1 MPTPKILAAIAPLL
15 LVCACQKSQPED
27 TYASAPPNISSAAPQ
42 SYAPLVVRVA
52 PAVVTVHAALRVR
65 AAQQYPFH
73 NEPFFRWFF
82 GNPGS
87 QRQPNAT
94 EIEHAL
100 GSGVLVRS
108 DGYILTNHHVIDGAQ
123 KISVDLSNGKSF
135 PATLVGSDA
144 LSDLAVLKIDA
155 TGLPTLE
162 LGNSDKVQVGDVCLA
177 IGNPLGVG
185 ETVTNGIIS
194 AKGRTTGLSNGSFE
208 DFLQTDAPINQGN
221 SGGALINTT
230 AELIGI
236 NSQILSTNGAF
247 IGIGFAIPSNMAK
260 NVMDQLIKTG
270 KVVRGHLGV
279 GIQPLTSSLSSGLGL
294 SNTSGVLTN
303 SVEPNEPAA
312 KAGIQVGDVITALN
326 GQPVEDANT
335 FRNAIA
341 STPPGTEVKL
351 TVNRNGKGMPLQAK
365 LDELKPEQPHAEAQP
380 LPTSGHQFGMSVEPM
395 SPGIASQLNLPANT
409 QGLVVVNVD
418 PMGPAANAGLQSG
431 DVIVEVNRQPVKS
444 VDDMRSALEKSG
456 SRPVLLLINRG
467 GQTVFVTIGPQAG

>member
-1 MPTPKILAAIAPLL
+1 MR
-15 LVCACQKSQPED
+15 
-27 TYASAPPNISSAAPQ
+27 PNISSAAPQ

-52 PAVVTVHAALRVR
+52 PAVVTVHAALRVHSP
-65 AAQQYPFH
+65 QQFPFQ

-87 QRQPNAT
+87 QQQGAQQ
-94 EIEHAL
+94 IEHAL

-123 KISVDLSNGKSF
+123 KISVDLSNGQTFSAK
-135 PATLVGSDA
+135 LVGSDA
-144 LSDLAVLKIDA
+144 LSDLAVLKIEA
-155 TGLPTLE
+155 TNLPTLE
-162 LGNSDKVQVGDVCLA
+162 LGDSDKVQVGDVCLA

-236 NSQILSTNGAF
+236 NSQILSTTGGF

-279 GIQPLTSSLSSGLGL
+279 GIQPLNSSLSSSLGL
-294 SNTSGVLTN
+294 PNTNGVLIN
-303 SVEPNEPAA
+303 SVEPNGPAA

-326 GQPVEDANT
+326 GTPVADANT
-335 FRNAIA
+335 FRNTIA
-341 STPPGTEVKL
+341 STQPGTDVTL
-351 TVNRNGKGMPLQAK
+351 TVNRNGKEMQLHAK
-365 LDELKPEQPHAEAQP
+365 LDELKPAQPNVEAQP
-380 LPTSGHQFGMSVEPM
+380 QPTSGHQFGMSVEPM
-395 SPGIASQLNLPANT
+395 TPGIASQLNLPSNT

-418 PMGPAANAGLQSG
+418 PMGPAANAGLQTG
-431 DVIVEVNRQPVKS
+431 DVIVQVNRQPIQS
-444 VDDMRSALEKSG
+444 VSGMRSALEKSG

-467 GQTVFVTIGPQAG
+467 GQTVFVTVSAQAG